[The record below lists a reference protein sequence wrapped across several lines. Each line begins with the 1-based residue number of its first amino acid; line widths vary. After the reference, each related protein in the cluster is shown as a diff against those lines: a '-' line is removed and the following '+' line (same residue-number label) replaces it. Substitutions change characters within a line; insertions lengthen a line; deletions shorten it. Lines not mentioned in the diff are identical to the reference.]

1 LFPIAG
7 SITRVTEPTPYRAS
21 KKSDKSATAAY
32 MISLPLISQ
41 RYNFLNIP
49 DDWNRHGLKRFEN
62 LESLGI
68 QNYIKE

>member
-21 KKSDKSATAAY
+21 KKSDKRATAAY
-32 MISLPLISQ
+32 MISLPLNSQ
-41 RYNFLNIP
+41 GYNFLNIP
-49 DDWNRHGLKRFEN
+49 DDGDRHGLERFKN
-62 LESLGI
+62 LESLKI